1 MQLLITSASTKLAQG
16 LATSLS
22 ADHEIRLTDIIDV
35 KTDFNFIRS
44 NLDHESQLPVQHID
58 SVVHLAKPPSANDVA
73 LNDISDPANQI
84 LDFSTRCTYNLLTA
98 SVEAGVSDFVFLS
111 TLRLFDRL
119 GPNVAIG
126 PRWRPQPS
134 TAPDLLASYLGE
146 CICKEFARER
156 LIKTTI
162 LRLGEVSTE
171 EISAAVSDAI
181 DNRYWKI
188 IHLGDQK

>member
-1 MQLLITSASTKLAQG
+1 MQLLITSASTKLARR
-16 LATSLS
+16 LAASLS
-22 ADHEIRLTDIIDV
+22 ANHEIRLTDIVDV
-35 KTDFNFIRS
+35 QTDFDFIRS
-44 NLDHESQLPVQHID
+44 NLDHESQLPVQHVD
-58 SVVHLAKPPSANDVA
+58 SVVHLAKPPSANGLT
-73 LNDISDPANQI
+73 LNDISDSANQL

-98 SVEAGVSDFVFLS
+98 SAEAGVSNFVFLS

-156 LIKTTI
+156 LIKITI

-171 EISAAVSDAI
+171 EISTAVSDAI
-181 DNRYWKI
+181 DDKYWKI
-188 IHLGDQK
+188 IHLGD

>member
-1 MQLLITSASTKLAQG
+1 MQLLITSASTKLARR
-16 LATSLS
+16 LAASLS
-22 ADHEIRLTDIIDV
+22 ANHEIRLTDIVDV
-35 KTDFNFIRS
+35 QTDFDFIRS
-44 NLDHESQLPVQHID
+44 NLDHESQLPVQHVD
-58 SVVHLAKPPSANDVA
+58 SVVHLARPPSANGLT
-73 LNDISDPANQI
+73 LNDISDSANQL

-98 SVEAGVSDFVFLS
+98 SAEAGVSNFIFLS

-156 LIKTTI
+156 LIKITI

-171 EISAAVSDAI
+171 EISTAVFDAI
-181 DNRYWKI
+181 DDKYWKI
-188 IHLGDQK
+188 IHLGD

>member
-1 MQLLITSASTKLAQG
+1 MQLLITSASTKLARK
-16 LATSLS
+16 LAASLS
-22 ADHEIRLTDIIDV
+22 ANHEIRLTDIIDV
-35 KTDFNFIRS
+35 QTDFDFIRS
-44 NLDHESQLPVQHID
+44 NLDHESQLPVQHVD
-58 SVVHLAKPPSANDVA
+58 SVVHLAKPPSTNGLT
-73 LNDISDPANQI
+73 LNDISDSANQL

-98 SVEAGVSDFVFLS
+98 SAEAGVSNFVFLS

-156 LIKTTI
+156 LIKITI

-171 EISAAVSDAI
+171 EISTAVSDAI
-181 DNRYWKI
+181 DDKYWKI
-188 IHLGDQK
+188 IHLGD

>member
-1 MQLLITSASTKLAQG
+1 MQLLITSASTKLARR
-16 LATSLS
+16 LAASLS
-22 ADHEIRLTDIIDV
+22 ANHEIRLTDIVDV
-35 KTDFNFIRS
+35 QTDFDFIRS
-44 NLDHESQLPVQHID
+44 NLDHESQLPVQHVD
-58 SVVHLAKPPSANDVA
+58 SVVHLAWPPSAKGLT
-73 LNDISDPANQI
+73 LNDISDSANQL

-98 SVEAGVSDFVFLS
+98 SAEAGVSNFIFLS

-156 LIKTTI
+156 LIKITI

-171 EISAAVSDAI
+171 EISTAVSDAI
-181 DNRYWKI
+181 DDKYWKI
-188 IHLGDQK
+188 IHLGD

>member
-1 MQLLITSASTKLAQG
+1 MQLLITSASTKLARR
-16 LATSLS
+16 LAASLS
-22 ADHEIRLTDIIDV
+22 ANHEIRLTDIVDV
-35 KTDFNFIRS
+35 QTDFDFIRS
-44 NLDHESQLPVQHID
+44 NLDHESQLPVQHVD
-58 SVVHLAKPPSANDVA
+58 SVVHLARPPSANGLT
-73 LNDISDPANQI
+73 LNDISDSANQL

-98 SVEAGVSDFVFLS
+98 SAEAGVSNFIFLS

-134 TAPDLLASYLGE
+134 TSPDLLASYLGE

-156 LIKTTI
+156 LIKITI

-171 EISAAVSDAI
+171 EISTAVSDAI
-181 DNRYWKI
+181 DDKYWKI
-188 IHLGDQK
+188 IHLGD

>member
-1 MQLLITSASTKLAQG
+1 MQLLITSASTKLARR
-16 LATSLS
+16 LAASLS
-22 ADHEIRLTDIIDV
+22 ANHEIRLTDIVDV
-35 KTDFNFIRS
+35 QTDFNFIRS
-44 NLDHESQLPVQHID
+44 NLDHESQLPVQHVD
-58 SVVHLAKPPSANDVA
+58 SVVHLAKPPSANGLT
-73 LNDISDPANQI
+73 LNDISDSANQL

-98 SVEAGVSDFVFLS
+98 SAEAGVSNFIFLS

-156 LIKTTI
+156 LIKITI

-171 EISAAVSDAI
+171 EISTAVSDAI
-181 DNRYWKI
+181 DDKYWKI
-188 IHLGDQK
+188 IHLGD

>member
-1 MQLLITSASTKLAQG
+1 MQLLITSASTKLARR
-16 LATSLS
+16 LAASLS
-22 ADHEIRLTDIIDV
+22 ANHEIRLTDIVDV
-35 KTDFNFIRS
+35 QTDFDFIRS
-44 NLDHESQLPVQHID
+44 NLDHESQLPVQHVD
-58 SVVHLAKPPSANDVA
+58 SVVHLAKPPSTNGLT
-73 LNDISDPANQI
+73 LNDISDSANQL

-98 SVEAGVSDFVFLS
+98 SAEAGVSNFIFLS

-156 LIKTTI
+156 LIKITI

-171 EISAAVSDAI
+171 EISTAVSDAI
-181 DNRYWKI
+181 DDKYWKI
-188 IHLGDQK
+188 IHLGD

>member
-1 MQLLITSASTKLAQG
+1 MQLLITSASTKLARR
-16 LATSLS
+16 LAASLS
-22 ADHEIRLTDIIDV
+22 ANHEIRLTDIVDV
-35 KTDFNFIRS
+35 QTDFDFIRS
-44 NLDHESQLPVQHID
+44 NLDHESQLPVQHVD
-58 SVVHLAKPPSANDVA
+58 SVVHLARPPSANGLT
-73 LNDISDPANQI
+73 LNDISDSANQL

-98 SVEAGVSDFVFLS
+98 SAEAGVSNFIFLS

-156 LIKTTI
+156 LIKITI

-171 EISAAVSDAI
+171 EISTAVSDAI
-181 DNRYWKI
+181 DDKYWKI
-188 IHLGDQK
+188 IHLGD

>member
-1 MQLLITSASTKLAQG
+1 MQLLITSASTKLARR
-16 LATSLS
+16 LAAGLS
-22 ADHEIRLTDIIDV
+22 ANHEIRLTDIVDV
-35 KTDFNFIRS
+35 QTDFDFIRS
-44 NLDHESQLPVQHID
+44 NLDHESQLPVQHVD
-58 SVVHLAKPPSANDVA
+58 SVVHLAKPPSTNGLT
-73 LNDISDPANQI
+73 LNDISDSANQL

-98 SVEAGVSDFVFLS
+98 SAEAGISNFIFLS

-156 LIKTTI
+156 LIKITI

-171 EISAAVSDAI
+171 EISTAVSDAI
-181 DNRYWKI
+181 DDKYWKI
-188 IHLGDQK
+188 IHLGD

>member
-1 MQLLITSASTKLAQG
+1 MQLLITSASTKLARR
-16 LATSLS
+16 LAASLS
-22 ADHEIRLTDIIDV
+22 ANHEIRLTDIVDV
-35 KTDFNFIRS
+35 QTDFNFIRS
-44 NLDHESQLPVQHID
+44 NLDHESQLPVQHVD
-58 SVVHLAKPPSANDVA
+58 SVVHLAKPPSTNGLT
-73 LNDISDPANQI
+73 LNDISDSANQL

-98 SVEAGVSDFVFLS
+98 SAEAGVSNFVFLS

-156 LIKTTI
+156 LIKITI

-171 EISAAVSDAI
+171 EISTAVSDAI
-181 DNRYWKI
+181 DDKYWKI
-188 IHLGDQK
+188 IHLGD

>member
-1 MQLLITSASTKLAQG
+1 MQLLITSASTKLARR
-16 LATSLS
+16 LAASLS
-22 ADHEIRLTDIIDV
+22 ANHEIRLTDIVDV
-35 KTDFNFIRS
+35 QTDFDFIRS
-44 NLDHESQLPVQHID
+44 NLDHESQLPVQHVD
-58 SVVHLAKPPSANDVA
+58 SVVHLAKPPSANGLT
-73 LNDISDPANQI
+73 LNDISDSANQL

-98 SVEAGVSDFVFLS
+98 SAEAGVSNFIFLS

-134 TAPDLLASYLGE
+134 TAPDLLAPYLGE

-156 LIKTTI
+156 LIKITI

-171 EISAAVSDAI
+171 EISTAVSDAI
-181 DNRYWKI
+181 DDKYWKI
-188 IHLGDQK
+188 IHLGD

>member
-1 MQLLITSASTKLAQG
+1 MQLLITSASTKLARR
-16 LATSLS
+16 LAASLS
-22 ADHEIRLTDIIDV
+22 ANHEIRLTDIVDV
-35 KTDFNFIRS
+35 QTDFNFIRS
-44 NLDHESQLPVQHID
+44 NLDHESQLPVQHVD
-58 SVVHLAKPPSANDVA
+58 SVVHLARPPSANGLT
-73 LNDISDPANQI
+73 LNDISDSANQL

-98 SVEAGVSDFVFLS
+98 SAEAGVSNFIFLS

-156 LIKTTI
+156 LIKITI

-171 EISAAVSDAI
+171 EISTAVSDAI
-181 DNRYWKI
+181 DDKYWKI
-188 IHLGDQK
+188 IHLGD

>member
-1 MQLLITSASTKLAQG
+1 MQLLITSASTKLARR
-16 LATSLS
+16 LAASLS
-22 ADHEIRLTDIIDV
+22 ANHEIRLTDIVDV
-35 KTDFNFIRS
+35 QTDFDFIRS
-44 NLDHESQLPVQHID
+44 NLDHESQLPVQHVD
-58 SVVHLAKPPSANDVA
+58 SVVHLARPPSANGPT
-73 LNDISDPANQI
+73 LNDISDSANQL

-98 SVEAGVSDFVFLS
+98 SAEAGVSNFIFLS

-156 LIKTTI
+156 LIKITI

-171 EISAAVSDAI
+171 EISTAVSDAI
-181 DNRYWKI
+181 DDKYWKI
-188 IHLGDQK
+188 IHLGD

>member
-1 MQLLITSASTKLAQG
+1 MQLLITSASTKLARR
-16 LATSLS
+16 LAAGLS
-22 ADHEIRLTDIIDV
+22 ANHEIRLTDIVDV
-35 KTDFNFIRS
+35 QTDFDFIRS
-44 NLDHESQLPVQHID
+44 NLDHESQLPVQHVD
-58 SVVHLAKPPSANDVA
+58 SVVHLAKPPSTNGLT
-73 LNDISDPANQI
+73 LNDISDSANQL

-98 SVEAGVSDFVFLS
+98 SAEAGVSNFVFLS

-156 LIKTTI
+156 LIKITI

-171 EISAAVSDAI
+171 EISTAVSDAI
-181 DNRYWKI
+181 DDKYWKI
-188 IHLGDQK
+188 IHLGD